1 MSAYLVEPQHM
12 TEIVKWASNP
22 QQGNL
27 SHVYNQ
33 ITKKEIDCD
42 AKQMVMTL
50 AQANMDSLVARY
62 DDAFKDDFVGYIDD
76 CLDILQYSTDGASV
90 SLLTGVGSCD
100 LKAEDIYN
108 MVRCLEYQSC
118 EVNDWVHTDAY
129 WLLNAIRD
137 MAGSKM
143 SKDAEV
149 QWSFDSKEVA

>member
-1 MSAYLVEPQHM
+1 MSAYLVEPQHI

-22 QQGNL
+22 QRNL

-42 AKQMVMTL
+42 AESLIEILSL
-50 AQANMDSLVARY
+50 ANIQSLVARY
-62 DDAFKDDFVGYIDD
+62 GEQAEVEYEGYVDK
-76 CLDILQYSTDGASV
+76 CKSILKYSTDGASF

-118 EVNDWVHTDAY
+118 EVHDWVHTDAY

-137 MAGSKM
+137 KAGSKM
-143 SKDAEV
+143 SEDANV
-149 QWSFDSKEVA
+149 PWNFGKRGVA

>member
-1 MSAYLVEPQHM
+1 MSAYLVEPQHI

-33 ITKKEIDCD
+33 ITKREIDCD
-42 AKQMVMTL
+42 AESLIEILSL
-50 AQANMDSLVARY
+50 ANIESLVARY
-62 DDAFKDDFVGYIDD
+62 GEQAEVEYEGYEDK
-76 CLDILQYSTDGASV
+76 CKSILKYSTDGASV

-100 LKAEDIYN
+100 LKADDIYN

-118 EVNDWVHTDAY
+118 EVDNWVETDAY

-143 SKDAEV
+143 SKDANV
-149 QWSFDSKEVA
+149 SWSFYSREVA

>member
-1 MSAYLVEPQHM
+1 MSAYLVEPQHI

-42 AKQMVMTL
+42 AESLIEILSL
-50 AQANMDSLVARY
+50 ANIQSLVARY
-62 DDAFKDDFVGYIDD
+62 GEQAEVEYEGYVDK
-76 CLDILQYSTDGASV
+76 CKSILKYSTDGASV

-118 EVNDWVHTDAY
+118 EVHDWVHTDAY

-137 MAGSKM
+137 KAGSKM
-143 SKDAEV
+143 SEDANV
-149 QWSFDSKEVA
+149 PWNFGKRGVA

>member
-50 AQANMDSLVARY
+50 AQANMDSLVERY

-149 QWSFDSKEVA
+149 QWSFDSREVA